1 MDRLA
6 TSKEAASGGD
16 VTPTYQDAL
25 EDQIPSSMD
34 ISNALNSYLQSR
46 AQQATGNINPPAQT
60 PNEND
65 FNELTLILPRT
76 EVDRQSREIKN
87 LGPVNCP
94 GISELAPLKP
104 TRSRSPSYQKAKTIY
119 EEALYTIRKELDA
132 FQNFEITSS
141 EIVPDTEIRTR
152 YRKLKMREIVL
163 ISVSE
168 DLAPLLKRSGLV
180 EEEKRISDEVMAI
193 HNQVSDIKLTYQDV
207 VSNVTNS
214 ILGDRDMEDIELTST
229 PETKQYSTNGWNCST
244 MTEAV

>member
-1 MDRLA
+1 MDLRA
-6 TSKEAASGGD
+6 TSIEAASGGD
-16 VTPTYQDAL
+16 VTPTATYQDAL

-46 AQQATGNINPPAQT
+46 DQQATGNINPPAQN
-60 PNEND
+60 PNENN
-65 FNELTLILPRT
+65 FNDTTLIIPRT
-76 EVDRQSREIKN
+76 EVDRRGREVKN
-87 LGPVNCP
+87 LGPVNRP
-94 GISELAPLKP
+94 GLSELAPLKP

-119 EEALYTIRKELDA
+119 EEALNTIRKELDA

-180 EEEKRISDEVMAI
+180 EEKKE
-193 HNQVSDIKLTYQDV
+193 Y
-207 VSNVTNS
+207 
-214 ILGDRDMEDIELTST
+214 
-229 PETKQYSTNGWNCST
+229 PTK
-244 MTEAV
+244 